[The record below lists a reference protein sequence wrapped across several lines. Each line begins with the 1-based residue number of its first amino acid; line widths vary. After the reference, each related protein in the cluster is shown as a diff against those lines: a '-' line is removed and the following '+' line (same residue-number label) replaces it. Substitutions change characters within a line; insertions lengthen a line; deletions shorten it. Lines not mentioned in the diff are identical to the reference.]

1 VIDTQYNSFNEY
13 GLGNGSIRSNGYNF
27 WDMQYLKGDQ
37 PFLGDLNVTITNG
50 PSVRVSNDQLVVP
63 HVYMDGSSNTWKQ
76 DGSTSDL
83 RINSMGEIGDFSP
96 MTLNLGRNFLTF
108 VYMMI
113 NLDAGEFTLWPAYG
127 DATTESLVAVDEN
140 NNIIQNSALCTGSA
154 PNTTTILPT
163 GTSSPSAG
171 LSSGAIAGIAIGAVV
186 VGLLLLVGA
195 GLFIRHRKKQNNSG
209 AAPDVP
215 ESQPMYTDKN
225 ELNGEST
232 IGSPPT
238 AKGYRSGVS
247 YEMPTAVQSPIRYE
261 VEG

>member
-1 VIDTQYNSFNEY
+1 
-13 GLGNGSIRSNGYNF
+13 
-27 WDMQYLKGDQ
+27 
-37 PFLGDLNVTITNG
+37 
-50 PSVRVSNDQLVVP
+50 
-63 HVYMDGSSNTWKQ
+63 MDGSSNIWKQ
-76 DGSTSDL
+76 NGSTSDL

-96 MTLNLGRNFLTF
+96 MALNLGRNFLTF

-140 NNIIQNSALCTGSA
+140 NNIIQNSAVCTGSS
-154 PNTTTILPT
+154 PNTTTPVVSPT

-195 GLFIRHRKKQNNSG
+195 GLFIRHRKKQNNAG
-209 AAPDVP
+209 AAPVVP
-215 ESQPMYTDKN
+215 ESQSMHTDKN
-225 ELNGEST
+225 ELNGESM
-232 IGSPPT
+232 IDSPPT

-247 YEMPTAVQSPIRYE
+247 YEIPGAVQSPTRYE